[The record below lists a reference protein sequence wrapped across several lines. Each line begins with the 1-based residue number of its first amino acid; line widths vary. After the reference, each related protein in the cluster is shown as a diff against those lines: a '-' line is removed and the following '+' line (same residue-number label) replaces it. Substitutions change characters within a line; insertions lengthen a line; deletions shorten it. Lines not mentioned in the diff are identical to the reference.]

1 MKYKILFL
9 FLVAMGMAAS
19 VSAQQVS
26 LNFQKVPLET
36 VLAEI
41 TKQTNI
47 TFAYSQPVIDPKTE
61 VSIDVKDVELK
72 QALNKLLAGTSIAYE
87 MSGKKVL
94 LFSRQRTADRSS
106 ADKINIMISGVVAD
120 AEGVLAGA
128 SVKVKGTDKVVVTDV
143 DGRFSLA
150 ADAQGVLEI
159 SFIGYAT
166 KEIPIAGR
174 TQVEVTM
181 EGDVLALDEVVAVG
195 YGLQKKLAI
204 TGSVVSVAG
213 QSIQKSSSIDLSSSL
228 AGRLPGVIVNNR
240 SGEPGVEATTILIR
254 GRSTLNNNEPLIVID
269 GIPGRESLTYLNP
282 NDIENITVLKDAS
295 AAIYGQRSA
304 NGVILVT
311 TKRGKKGDKPKITF
325 SYELGVQQ
333 PTRLMDMVDAPTYAQ
348 LYNESNAKKG
358 AGPQYRDDEIEK
370 YRDGS
375 DPVLYPNTD
384 WFNAIIKPASFQHKY
399 NIDFSGG
406 TNSLA
411 YFVSVGGTTQDG
423 IYENSATK
431 YNQLNLRSNIDVHV
445 TNNFKIG
452 VDVSARIQNRSYSPL
467 ASGDYGLFY
476 RVRDMRPTIPVYYP
490 DGRLAGGGNPLALVS
505 DLSGY
510 DKRRQQRLNTTITA
524 NWDLGDYVKGLSL
537 NGNVA
542 FDNTSIFRKMFE
554 KPFTYYSYDS
564 GNNTYE
570 ERKSTNVPTPQLT
583 ERYTPAWALT
593 INATINYDRTFA
605 EKHHVGAMLGMER
618 SNSRTDILEAKRLKY
633 SQDILDELFAGDKDK
648 TYYDNYG
655 EAAETARLGYF
666 GRLTYD
672 YEGIYYLQFLLRRD
686 GSENF
691 PENKRWGW
699 FPGIS
704 LGWRFSEY
712 EFVKNIL
719 PSADNLKLRAS
730 YGEQGN
736 DRIDPFQYLSLYD
749 YGRTQVFINESG
761 SAVATSGIYPSVFP
775 NPDVTWEV
783 AKTYNLGLDGS
794 FSNGLFS
801 FEVEVFKTRRSNI
814 LITRNASVPVVTGLT
829 NLPDENIGI
838 VENKGFEIQ
847 LNHAGKYHDLTY
859 NVSGNFLFA
868 RNEIVYMDETPWGAG
883 HEYLAAEGHP
893 MGSRLLYQVIGINK
907 DASYLTY
914 YPQAPG
920 AVLGDF
926 IYEDVDGD
934 GKITTYD
941 RRRADLTT
949 IPEIVFGV
957 TFEARW
963 RGFDFMML
971 LQGQARA
978 KYYMT
983 PRIDPVE
990 GNIMQNIADGR
1001 WSQDNPAANK
1011 PGIGGTINNAGVWP
1025 SDYWH
1030 RNASFLRLKNIELG
1044 YSLPSRWLNTSLTKI
1059 NNLRFYIGAYNL
1071 FTLDGLKIVDPE
1083 NNDSN
1088 GASYPQLRIFNA
1100 GVKLTF

>member
-1 MKYKILFL
+1 MLICV
-9 FLVAMGMAAS
+9 LVQARAESYAQNTRISVDKKNAS
-19 VSAQQVS
+19 VEDI
-26 LNFQKVPLET
+26 LNIIEEKSEFYFLYNNKLVDVERKVNVHVENSPIYT
-36 VLAEI
+36 VLNEVFDGTDI
-41 TKQTNI
+41 TYKVENRQIILSPRSIEQQQTDKRISGTVTDMNGDPIIGAKVVEKGKATNGAITDIDGNFSLTLANNAILQIFYIGYVTKEVTVGNQTNLHI
-47 TFAYSQPVIDPKTE
+47 TIEEDVQSLEE
-61 VSIDVKDVELK
+61 VLV
-72 QALNKLLAGTSIAYE
+72 
-87 MSGKKVL
+87 
-94 LFSRQRTADRSS
+94 
-106 ADKINIMISGVVAD
+106 
-120 AEGVLAGA
+120 
-128 SVKVKGTDKVVVTDV
+128 
-143 DGRFSLA
+143 
-150 ADAQGVLEI
+150 
-159 SFIGYAT
+159 
-166 KEIPIAGR
+166 
-174 TQVEVTM
+174 
-181 EGDVLALDEVVAVG
+181 VG
-195 YGLQKKLAI
+195 YGTQKKLAI
-204 TGSVVSVAG
+204 TGSVASVTG
-213 QSIQKSSSIDLSSSL
+213 QSVQKSSSVDLSSSL
-228 AGRLPGVIVNNR
+228 AGRMSGVIVNNR
-240 SGEPGVEATTILIR
+240 SGEPGAEATTILIR

-325 SYELGVQQ
+325 SYDLGVQQ
-333 PTRLMDMVDAPTYAQ
+333 PTRLMDMADAPTFAQ

-358 AGPQYRDDEIEK
+358 GGPQYREDEIEK
-370 YRDGS
+370 YRNGS
-375 DPVLYPNTD
+375 DLVLYPNTD
-384 WFNAIIKPASFQHKY
+384 WFNVVIKPVSLQHKY
-399 NIDFSGG
+399 NLDFSGG
-406 TNSLA
+406 TNSVA

-423 IYENSATK
+423 IYKNSATK
-431 YNQLNLRSNIDVHV
+431 YSQMNLRSNIDVNV
-445 TNNFKIG
+445 TETFKIG
-452 VDVSARIQNRSYSPL
+452 VDVSARIQNNGYSPL

-490 DGRLAGGGNPLALVS
+490 DGRLAGGSNPIALVS

-510 DKRRQQRLNTTITA
+510 DKRRHQRLNTTLTA
-524 NWDLGDYVKGLSL
+524 NWDLSRFLKGLSL

-542 FDNTSIFRKMFE
+542 YDNTSVFRKMFE

-564 GNNTYE
+564 GSDTYE
-570 ERKSTNVPTPQLT
+570 KRKSTNVPTPQLT

-593 INATINYDRTFA
+593 LNAMINYDRTFA
-605 EKHHVGAMLGMER
+605 EKHHVGMMLGMER
-618 SNSRTDILEAKRLKY
+618 SNSRTDILEARRLKY

-691 PENKRWGW
+691 PNDERWGW

-704 LGWRFSEY
+704 FGWRLSEY
-712 EFVKNIL
+712 SFIKNVI
-719 PSADNLKLRAS
+719 PSADNLKIRAS

-761 SAVATSGIYPSVFP
+761 SATATSGIYPSVFP

-783 AKTYNLGLDGS
+783 AKTYNLALEGS
-794 FSNGLFS
+794 FKKGLFG
-801 FEVEVFKTRRSNI
+801 FEAEVFKTHRSNI

-838 VENKGFEIQ
+838 VENKGFELQ
-847 LNHAGKYHDLTY
+847 LNHSGKHNDFTY
-859 NVSGNFLFA
+859 NISGNFLFA
-868 RNEIVYMDETPWGAG
+868 RNKIIYMDETPWGEG

-893 MGSRLLYQVIGINK
+893 MGSRLLYKVTGLNK
-907 DASYLTY
+907 DKSYLTD

-920 AVLGDF
+920 AVPGDF
-926 IYEDVDGD
+926 IFEDIDGD

-941 RRRADLTT
+941 RYRADLTT
-949 IPEIVFGV
+949 IPEIVFGA

-963 RGFDFMML
+963 KGFDFMML
-971 LQGQARA
+971 FQGQGRAR
-978 KYYMT
+978 YYMT

-1001 WSQDNPAANK
+1001 WSSENPAANK
-1011 PGIGGTINNAGVWP
+1011 PGVGGTINNAGVWP
-1025 SDYWH
+1025 SDYWY
-1030 RNASFLRLKNIELG
+1030 RDASFLRLKNIELG
-1044 YSLPSRWLNTSLTKI
+1044 YALPYEWLNNSYTKI

-1071 FTLDGLKIVDPE
+1071 FTIDRLKVVDPE

-1100 GVKLTF
+1100 GIKLTF